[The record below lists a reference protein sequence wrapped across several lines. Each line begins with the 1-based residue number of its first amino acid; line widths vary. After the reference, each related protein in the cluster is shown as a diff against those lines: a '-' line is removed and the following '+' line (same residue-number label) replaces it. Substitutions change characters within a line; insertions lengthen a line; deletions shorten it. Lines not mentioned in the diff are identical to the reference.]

1 VRGRE
6 RKKRRRRRSAGFDL
20 CRARARLPQRSIG
33 DRPIP
38 HLPHEVTVARALRKA
53 GGRSSAAAAHRR
65 RHRRRSHTRAPAHPT
80 PHHPSKPKKTTAQQ
94 IEFHKSKGQH
104 ILRNPLCVQA
114 IVDKA
119 GVKNTD
125 VVLEIGPGTGNLTAR
140 LLERAKKVVA
150 VELDPRMVL
159 ELRRRFDGGGANNS
173 GGAVGGRS
181 TAAGG
186 KLEIIHGDFMRLDP
200 LPYFD
205 LVVANIP
212 YNISSPLTFK
222 LLAAA
227 AGGGSGGQNPEE
239 KQGGAGGKKGG
250 AAGAAS
256 GAAASSQPPPQQ
268 QRASGFRAA
277 IIMYQ
282 HEFAMRLV
290 ARAGD
295 PLYSRL
301 AVNVQLLSRVSHLLK
316 VSKNNFRPPPKVDSS
331 VVRIEPR
338 RPPPAVPLLEWDG
351 LVRLAFGRKN
361 KTLGASF
368 RTPRTLAALEANYR
382 TAQALKRAAGGAAGA
397 AALEPAAAVAAMAR
411 EGGGG
416 RGGGAMQQG
425 VMMMDVSGDD
435 DEDEEEE
442 DEEDDEEGG
451 MAVDDGAGGGNT
463 QQKKKKKG
471 AVSSAGAHLLPRGH
485 RASPEFKALVERVL
499 ASGGF
504 ESRRPAKMTQ
514 EDFLRL
520 LAAFNG
526 AGIHF
531 A

>member
-1 VRGRE
+1 LFPLL
-6 RKKRRRRRSAGFDL
+6 AP
-20 CRARARLPQRSIG
+20 RARPQTS
-33 DRPIP
+33 PSPYP
-38 HLPHEVTVARALRKA
+38 HQ
-53 GGRSSAAAAHRR
+53 
-65 RHRRRSHTRAPAHPT
+65 T
-80 PHHPSKPKKTTAQQ
+80 PPTTAQQ

-119 GVKNTD
+119 GVKPTD

-159 ELRRRFDGGGANNS
+159 ELRRRFDGGAS
-173 GGAVGGRS
+173 GGAGGGGGGGSGAGAGRS

-186 KLEIIHGDFMRLDP
+186 RLEIIHADFMRLDP

-227 AGGGSGGQNPEE
+227 AGGAGSGE
-239 KQGGAGGKKGG
+239 KDGGGKS
-250 AAGAAS
+250 AGNS
-256 GAAASSQPPPQQ
+256 HPQPPPPQK
-268 QRASGFRAA
+268 AAGFRAA

-290 ARAGD
+290 ARPGD

-338 RPPPAVPLLEWDG
+338 RPPPPVPLLEWDG

-382 TAQALKRAAGGAAGA
+382 TAQVLRRAAGGGGGGAGA
-397 AALEPAAAVAAMAR
+397 AVVAGQPPPTAAAVTAMAH
-411 EGGGG
+411 EGGARAGG
-416 RGGGAMQQG
+416 AMHQGVMAMDYGGGA
-425 VMMMDVSGDD
+425 SGGEDDDD
-435 DEDEEEE
+435 DED
-442 DEEDDEEGG
+442 DDEDDEEEAEEDG
-451 MAVDDGAGGGNT
+451 MAVDGGVGGSVPSGGKK
-463 QQKKKKKG
+463 QKNK
-471 AVSSAGAHLLPRGH
+471 AAHSAGAHLLPRGQ

-504 ESRRPAKMTQ
+504 ESRRPAKMAQ
-514 EDFLRL
+514 EDFLAL
-520 LAAFNG
+520 LAAFNK
-526 AGIHF
+526 AGVHF